1 MRSNFTLLAKTC
13 FIVFILGMG
22 CQNPNDSESLNAPP
36 EEQLHKKVR
45 RSQEIGYMEFLKTA
59 DPRLERI
66 PKEKIMDAMHYRDA
80 MNQRSGIPGLA
91 FAPVPGVTWNER
103 GPSNVSGRIRG
114 LLVDRSDPTGNT
126 VLVGGV
132 GGGIW
137 RSTNALAATPT
148 WNNIDDFFDNIAI
161 STIAQDP
168 SNLNNIYFGTG
179 EGWFNVDAI
188 QGLGIWQ
195 STDGG
200 LTYNQLASTNNASF
214 FYVQK
219 IVVDNAGNIFAATRN
234 AGLQFSNDGGTTFNN
249 ILTIAT
255 TINTMANQFPNV
267 RVADI
272 EIAPNGN
279 IFAALGIGNTDGI
292 YRSTDG
298 GANWTYLHDGA
309 NGLPTTGFERI
320 ELAVAPS
327 NSNRLYAIFEGAFGT
342 PTSNQC
348 SGFFTSTD
356 GGNTWTSQPIPMFN
370 DQGTVREF
378 TRGQAWY
385 DLIAAVD
392 PNNEQRVFIGG
403 VDLLVSN
410 DAGANFTQISR
421 WSAATPLAVD
431 IVHAD
436 HHAIEFLPGSSDTM
450 YFGTDGGF
458 WTVEDGSM
466 TPPSFS
472 FQSNDINITQF
483 YSCDIDQTAGSN
495 IFIGGTQDNGTQYF
509 TGPGINVTTEV
520 NGGDGAF
527 SHIDADDPSIQIS
540 ATTYNRYDITDNF
553 WIGAETAVNF
563 PLQGRPNG
571 FFINPTDYDSDNN
584 VMFGSYR
591 TQWYTMIT
599 GVGTTNVPDSGM
611 VPQITNGA
619 LISAVKV
626 SPNVNDRV
634 YFGTTQQTS
643 NSVVATAAGGQI
655 IRVDNASTAAGGMI
669 AGVNISPPGIGYV
682 SCIEVEEGNENHIL
696 MCYSN
701 YGVNSVYETTDG
713 GTSWTSIEGN
723 LPDIPIRWI
732 VFYPGAPFAAFVGTD
747 LGVWSTDFING
758 GSTVWGS
765 TSIGLANT
773 RVDMICVRPADNT
786 FLAATHGRGMFSSVI
801 PPFSNL
807 ALAKTFDSLTA
818 EPNGLSRAW
827 FTITACN
834 LGLDTL
840 DNVQVRDS
848 FPFPIQVCN
857 DPGISG
863 FTITGDD
870 DGTFGLSFITLDPQ
884 YVTTGM
890 TGNGMAPGDCDT
902 FTVSISYQ
910 PHTMPAPAEN
920 YATGTATGRM
930 TGLTVTDSSN
940 VGSMAF
946 PDSTSAT
953 DFYLSSIDVVKWIDT
968 TYLLMPPSDSV
979 GNFLVRYKIKMANTG
994 NVDLTNVT
1002 LYDNLDDPNLLGTGY
1017 MASMGQPS
1025 FTVVYPPVFP
1035 IGLFNPAYD
1044 GIADDSIFLSSAGLF
1059 IPAGDSIVFCMS
1071 LMVNPNATGAPDT
1084 LFNQAIATGQDPT
1097 FGVVVFDTSDFGRNE
1112 LTDNGSG
1119 TCSDPTP
1126 LNLVDINISKQVL
1139 STRPYNQGAN
1149 PGEVVADFQLLVK
1162 NKGDV
1167 PIYDIMVVDSIVANL
1182 GATLLSI
1189 LSPPALVPPEI
1200 LHGAPV
1206 AVTPAS
1212 VPPTIMP
1219 FDKVIDGSAE
1229 DDTLNRDEFLDI
1241 RYSVLTNPN
1250 ALANA
1255 DYATL
1260 TNQAFAMGDSPI
1272 GMTSDTSDSGWD
1284 PENRNAGAL
1293 GDTGTERDPTPVP
1306 LPIFNIAKD
1315 IEKVRRPASG
1325 TPGNFDAIYRIYFE
1339 NTGNTPLDNILLQED
1354 LMAAFGPYF
1363 VTAISVTIENST
1375 AAVPPPANPGYTGIA
1390 PNHNL
1395 TTATAA
1401 TMVNP
1406 GETFEV
1412 VLIVEI
1418 DPDAGGPV
1426 LCDTLRN
1433 QIVGT
1438 AQANDNMGNPI
1449 LDAMLMPMTTYD
1461 TSDAGTDPEGFNPD
1475 NFADRGTANDTTLLP
1490 DCWKDEPTCQDMVN
1504 ISLGP
1509 DCQILLDAGMFL
1521 NGVSRECIDLCF
1533 WEIKISDY
1541 QGRPVPNP
1549 VPGEYAGQILT
1560 VTVRNIVTE
1569 NSCWSKAKIEEKQPP
1584 TIVCRNDTI
1593 SCLHMGERADLIVL
1607 ADNCMYGEPQRD
1619 ILEQQWTD
1627 LGCEDREFIGYLSRK
1642 VRATDLWGNYNE
1654 CRDTLWV
1661 WKEVLDSLICPE
1673 DTALACNLQHGNV
1686 DVLWKTGANGYTYLD
1701 AEGYAHPWPTDA
1713 RGIAPAPYLKSIDPD
1728 QADGYMIPMKTDS
1741 GPVFD
1746 NGGKC
1751 HIVFKYKDHVIPTC
1765 GKAYKIR
1772 REWIISDWCA
1782 KRDTTCIQWI
1792 KITDELPPV
1801 IDTRYF
1807 VPDNDPDLGPWLIED
1822 HDLKATVDAH
1832 DCKAHVALEDI
1843 RNLVERRTGIAHP
1856 DGGWA
1861 KECDDDLKLY
1871 YELEY
1876 ADPTH
1881 PGKKV
1886 VIQENYDDKQYL
1898 YLPAGYYVITWRL
1911 QDQCWNESRVR
1922 QKVWVFDETPP
1933 VPVCDEITQ
1942 VTLDPEACWARIDA
1956 IDLDDGSHDNCCDR
1970 LHFAVAQMDSIN
1982 HWRKY
1987 WTDYFIGCLDPY
1999 DYQHYHSEIEQA
2011 IEEWINIFVFDDYV
2025 DLTECGEENLVLRVY
2040 EACDMPP
2047 YDPHVFY
2054 GGKHE
2059 WYWWNLSDKFA
2070 GWYYWR
2076 LNEYLHYGDPR
2087 ASFSCDLITA
2097 ALPVAANGDGGFS
2110 PVQWDYPVDPL
2121 HCPTPITE
2129 AHGGK
2134 KSPICKY
2141 LFESSSA
2148 ENEWKQRVQLPYPS
2162 EVSILE
2168 GLSEKKRYEFPHLYS
2183 DCMIEVIKDDKTPPV
2198 CKAPAD
2204 VTYYCDGV
2212 PYHWIIP
2219 VGVDQVQG
2227 WGASYAH
2234 DVCYESDVIRSNCE
2248 LDKTPVQVWD
2258 VRNGGTDKLSKLN
2271 GTIAN
2276 PARWCVAVPW
2286 NGGEH
2291 GYYGGPT
2298 DGYYTEDCDSK
2309 PWGVT
2314 GMVYDYDWKPI
2325 YCRVWLLLDQYDLG
2339 DASGKPDPKSYF
2351 GEVEYSD
2358 NCWVDE
2364 PTYEDSGSLNECGV
2378 GVLTRTWTVKDK
2390 CENQSVCYQR
2400 VVIKPRS
2407 DFEVVFPPDV
2417 EVNCNELEGLDPDI
2431 AGRPIVSDDDCELIG
2446 INYVDERFTITADG
2460 CYKILRTWTLIDWC
2474 VYDPDQHFRHPDV
2487 IVDDRVLAGEDRG
2500 CVYRHLKDDG
2510 DGYMIYLQVIKVVD
2524 EEAPEV
2530 TCTAPQVICNYDED
2544 CEPEVLE
2551 LDFGS
2556 ATDNCALADEIA
2568 YRYIIKVGQSED
2580 SGDWLYGHGNTHSG
2594 ALPFG
2599 IHDVYLIATDRC
2611 GNEDTCTTQVAIN
2624 DCKRPTPYCYD
2635 GVATVVMPSSQSVEV
2650 WAKDLDAGSFD
2661 NCTEQENL
2669 YFTFDAAG
2677 LESSR
2682 VFTCADI
2689 PDGKM
2694 EQIEVEIYV
2703 WDEAGNVDKCVTYIL
2718 LQDGSGD
2725 VCEDQIIAANPGAKE
2740 MGLSMSGQGKVQ
2752 KSGSDQGSLDIREV
2766 VGQVELFQN
2775 RPNPFRNETEIGF
2788 YLPKAQQ
2795 VVIRVY
2801 NVNGQTVAMHEGN
2814 YAQGLHT
2821 WRYQQQKG
2829 TGLLYY
2835 QLQTES
2841 KILTKK
2847 MVRVE

>member
-1 MRSNFTLLAKTC
+1 MDRMNLQCILSWRDRVC
-13 FIVFILGMG
+13 RIVFVICLFYTNGEAQITTVGGEMNVNTTVTNRQEHPAAAMDSSG
-22 CQNPNDSESLNAPP
+22 NYVVVWATNDVSNPNGIYGQRYAKDGSTIGSEFVISNP
-36 EEQLHKKVR
+36 
-45 RSQEIGYMEFLKTA
+45 
-59 DPRLERI
+59 
-66 PKEKIMDAMHYRDA
+66 
-80 MNQRSGIPGLA
+80 PGLFPDVA
-91 FAPVPGVTWNER
+91 MAEDGRFVVVWQRHGGSGQEWNTY
-103 GPSNVSGRIRG
+103 GKYF
-114 LLVDRSDPTGNT
+114 TAT
-126 VLVGGV
+126 GV
-132 GGGIW
+132 GGTEFALNTNLPGIQRLPAVGMDSMGGFVAVW
-137 RSTNALAATPT
+137 EDQQ
-148 WNNIDDFFDNIAI
+148 NI
-161 STIAQDP
+161 IAQR
-168 SNLNNIYFGTG
+168 
-179 EGWFNVDAI
+179 
-188 QGLGIWQ
+188 
-195 STDGG
+195 
-200 LTYNQLASTNNASF
+200 
-214 FYVQK
+214 
-219 IVVDNAGNIFAATRN
+219 FAANT
-234 AGLQFSNDGGTTFNN
+234 SPIGTP
-249 ILTIAT
+249 ITIDT
-255 TINTMANQFPNV
+255 SMTGFQSYPD
-267 RVADI
+267 VAVL
-272 EIAPNGN
+272 PNGN
-279 IFAALGIGNTDGI
+279 FNVVWQSENQDASLSGI
-292 YRSTDG
+292 YGRQMLSNGTPKGDEFRINTNTTGNQVSPRIAVDQDGLFVVTWVSDEQDGDEEGIFMQLFDSSGVVIGVENQVNTTTIGAQDNPDVNRHDNGQFMITWNSYSQDGSFFGVYYQFFNKSGQKLFNETLVNTTTAGFQQFPVVSMRSKDNIVVAWQDGMRNSNMTLDGDDYGIALQNMTIICTYTCPDTILAGYSNLCNFVMPDFTSLLTLDTNCLPPITVTQDPPPNVVILGDTVITFSVQDASGVPTSCLVPLILIDSTAPTIVCQDITVYLDGAGNATITAADIDGGSTDNCG
-298 GANWTYLHDGA
+298 INSMSASLSSFTCANIGANNVTL
-309 NGLPTTGFERI
+309 T
-320 ELAVAPS
+320 V
-327 NSNRLYAIFEGAFGT
+327 
-342 PTSNQC
+342 
-348 SGFFTSTD
+348 TD
-356 GGNTWTSQPIPMFN
+356 GGNNSSN
-370 DQGTVREF
+370 CVAVVTVSDS
-378 TRGQAWY
+378 TRPV
-385 DLIAAVD
+385 AVCQNITVYLD
-392 PNNEQRVFIGG
+392 G
-403 VDLLVSN
+403 
-410 DAGANFTQISR
+410 AGNASVTT
-421 WSAATPLAVD
+421 AD
-431 IVHAD
+431 ID
-436 HHAIEFLPGSSDTM
+436 GGSSDNC
-450 YFGTDGGF
+450 
-458 WTVEDGSM
+458 GS
-466 TPPSFS
+466 PALSAS
-472 FQSNDINITQF
+472 
-483 YSCDIDQTAGSN
+483 QTA
-495 IFIGGTQDNGTQYF
+495 F
-509 TGPGINVTTEV
+509 TCADLGP
-520 NGGDGAF
+520 
-527 SHIDADDPSIQIS
+527 
-540 ATTYNRYDITDNF
+540 
-553 WIGAETAVNF
+553 
-563 PLQGRPNG
+563 
-571 FFINPTDYDSDNN
+571 NN
-584 VMFGSYR
+584 VMLTATDGSSN
-591 TQWYTMIT
+591 TDNC
-599 GVGTTNVPDSGM
+599 GVIVTVVDTT
-611 VPQITNGA
+611 
-619 LISAVKV
+619 
-626 SPNVNDRV
+626 SPNAVCQNINV
-634 YFGTTQQTS
+634 YLDGSGNATI
-643 NSVVATAAGGQI
+643 VAA
-655 IRVDNASTAAGGMI
+655 
-669 AGVNISPPGIGYV
+669 
-682 SCIEVEEGNENHIL
+682 
-696 MCYSN
+696 
-701 YGVNSVYETTDG
+701 
-713 GTSWTSIEGN
+713 
-723 LPDIPIRWI
+723 DI
-732 VFYPGAPFAAFVGTD
+732 D
-747 LGVWSTDFING
+747 G
-758 GSTVWGS
+758 GSTDNCGAPTLS
-765 TSIGLANT
+765 ASQTAFTCANSGPNNVT
-773 RVDMICVRPADNT
+773 
-786 FLAATHGRGMFSSVI
+786 
-801 PPFSNL
+801 
-807 ALAKTFDSLTA
+807 LTA
-818 EPNGLSRAW
+818 TDGSSNTGNCVAVVTVIDSTAPTAVCQDITVYLDGAGNA
-827 FTITACN
+827 TITAADIDGGSTDNCGINNISASQTSFTCADIGPNNVTLTATDGNSNTDNCVAVVTVSDSTRPTAVCQNITVYMDGAGNASITAADIDGGSTDNCSVSNLSASQTSFTCAN
-834 LGLDTL
+834 LGPN
-840 DNVQVRDS
+840 NV
-848 FPFPIQVCN
+848 
-857 DPGISG
+857 
-863 FTITGDD
+863 T
-870 DGTFGLSFITLDPQ
+870 
-884 YVTTGM
+884 
-890 TGNGMAPGDCDT
+890 
-902 FTVSISYQ
+902 
-910 PHTMPAPAEN
+910 
-920 YATGTATGRM
+920 
-930 TGLTVTDSSN
+930 LTVTDGSSN
-940 VGSMAF
+940 TGICQSIVTVTDTTSPIALCNDITVYLDMAGNASITPGDIDNGSNDNCGVDSIWLSHYAF
-946 PDSTSAT
+946 LCSDTGVNVVILTVRDSSGN
-953 DFYLSSIDVVKWIDT
+953 SSTCNSLVTVRDTIPPAIICKPAYTLYIDT
-968 TYLLMPPSDSV
+968 SRSTPTISASDLLQFAFDTCGIASMSLSRSVFDCDDLGTYLDTV
-979 GNFLVRYKIKMANTG
+979 TVVDVNG
-994 NVDLTNVT
+994 NVSTCITAVQIEDPLNICCDIPDIICPNDTIIVAAPFACDAIVNFSTPTIISNCIPIITQISGLPSGSVFPFGTTENTYVATNGPGKSDT
-1002 LYDNLDDPNLLGTGY
+1002 C
-1017 MASMGQPS
+1017 S
-1025 FTVVYPPVFP
+1025 FTVTVLENGQP
-1035 IGLFNPAYD
+1035 NPLTQH
-1044 GIADDSIFLSSAGLF
+1044 ILRSSAGLVCQDKVHVSLGADCQRL
-1059 IPAGDSIVFCMS
+1059 ITARDLLPLQSAGCIDRYRVS
-1071 LMVNPNATGAPDT
+1071 LNIQRG
-1084 LFNQAIATGQDPT
+1084 
-1097 FGVVVFDTSDFGRNE
+1097 TS
-1112 LTDNGSG
+1112 
-1119 TCSDPTP
+1119 SDPIPNNTV
-1126 LNLVDINISKQVL
+1126 NETHRGHEITFMVEDMETGNRCWG
-1139 STRPYNQGAN
+1139 T
-1149 PGEVVADFQLLVK
+1149 LLV
-1162 NKGDV
+1162 
-1167 PIYDIMVVDSIVANL
+1167 
-1182 GATLLSI
+1182 
-1189 LSPPALVPPEI
+1189 
-1200 LHGAPV
+1200 
-1206 AVTPAS
+1206 
-1212 VPPTIMP
+1212 
-1219 FDKVIDGSAE
+1219 
-1229 DDTLNRDEFLDI
+1229 
-1241 RYSVLTNPN
+1241 
-1250 ALANA
+1250 
-1255 DYATL
+1255 
-1260 TNQAFAMGDSPI
+1260 
-1272 GMTSDTSDSGWD
+1272 
-1284 PENRNAGAL
+1284 
-1293 GDTGTERDPTPVP
+1293 
-1306 LPIFNIAKD
+1306 
-1315 IEKVRRPASG
+1315 
-1325 TPGNFDAIYRIYFE
+1325 
-1339 NTGNTPLDNILLQED
+1339 
-1354 LMAAFGPYF
+1354 
-1363 VTAISVTIENST
+1363 
-1375 AAVPPPANPGYTGIA
+1375 
-1390 PNHNL
+1390 
-1395 TTATAA
+1395 
-1401 TMVNP
+1401 
-1406 GETFEV
+1406 
-1412 VLIVEI
+1412 
-1418 DPDAGGPV
+1418 
-1426 LCDTLRN
+1426 
-1433 QIVGT
+1433 
-1438 AQANDNMGNPI
+1438 
-1449 LDAMLMPMTTYD
+1449 
-1461 TSDAGTDPEGFNPD
+1461 
-1475 NFADRGTANDTTLLP
+1475 
-1490 DCWKDEPTCQDMVN
+1490 
-1504 ISLGP
+1504 
-1509 DCQILLDAGMFL
+1509 
-1521 NGVSRECIDLCF
+1521 
-1533 WEIKISDY
+1533 
-1541 QGRPVPNP
+1541 
-1549 VPGEYAGQILT
+1549 
-1560 VTVRNIVTE
+1560 
-1569 NSCWSKAKIEEKQPP
+1569 EEKYPP
-1584 TIVCRNDTI
+1584 QIICRNDTI
-1593 SCLHMGERADLIVL
+1593 SCLHMGERADLVITS
-1607 ADNCMYGEPQRD
+1607 DNCSDIKPQID
-1619 ILEQQWTD
+1619 VLEKVWTD

-2234 DVCYESDVIRSNCE
+2234 DVCYESDVIRANCE

-2390 CENQSVCYQR
+2390 CENQSVCYQL

-2530 TCTAPQVICNYDED
+2530 TCTTPQVICNYDED

-2556 ATDNCALADEIA
+2556 ATDNCALANEIA

-2580 SGDWLYGHGNTHSG
+2580 SGDWLYGHGNTHTG

-2661 NCTEQENL
+2661 NCTEKDNL
-2669 YFTFDAAG
+2669 YFSFDAFG

-2752 KSGSDQGSLDIREV
+2752 KNNAGQGSLDIRENN
-2766 VGQVELFQN
+2766 GHAELFQN

-2788 YLPKAQQ
+2788 YLPKSQQ
-2795 VVIRVY
+2795 VVIRIY
-2801 NVNGQTVAMHEGN
+2801 NVNGQTVARHEGN
-2814 YAQGLHT
+2814 YATGNHT
-2821 WRYQQQKG
+2821 WRYRNTQGRAG

-2835 QLQTES
+2835 QLQTDS
-2841 KILTKK
+2841 RIITRK